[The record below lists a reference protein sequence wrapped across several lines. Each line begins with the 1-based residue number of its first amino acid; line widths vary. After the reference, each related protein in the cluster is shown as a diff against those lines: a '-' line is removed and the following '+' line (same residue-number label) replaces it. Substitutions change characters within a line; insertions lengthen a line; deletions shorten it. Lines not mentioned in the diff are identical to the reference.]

1 MWGKGARWK
10 IQCFFFPIDFRLLSL
25 WPVSILPK
33 HLEDYHDFFHK
44 VFVLFLTLHFG
55 EITSSL
61 MPLGRECLFR
71 CLYLFW
77 MSMDSSLLP
86 SCSFMPILPSHSSW
100 KGRVAFLRMPWL
112 YALWTWVLLH
122 FSHFLRLK
130 SHHSHQP
137 FGLCLKRRFSVL
149 EMNGRQRLSKEEG
162 VMTISR
168 HCVHSCQWVC
178 RH

>member
-77 MSMDSSLLP
+77 HEYGFKSFAILLFYANP
-86 SCSFMPILPSHSSW
+86 PISQFW
-100 KGRVAFLRMPWL
+100 KGRVAFLRMP
-112 YALWTWVLLH
+112 
-122 FSHFLRLK
+122 
-130 SHHSHQP
+130 
-137 FGLCLKRRFSVL
+137 
-149 EMNGRQRLSKEEG
+149 
-162 VMTISR
+162 
-168 HCVHSCQWVC
+168 
-178 RH
+178 